1 MSVQASHT
9 RINGMP
15 LMTCP
20 LHPMQAASAGLRVD
34 FIAVHWCALCP
45 ITCTVNVTGEP
56 LQSTSQ
62 CMHSW
67 GEGLLILLTL
77 PQ

>member
-1 MSVQASHT
+1 MSVQASPT
-9 RINGMP
+9 MINEMP

-20 LHPMQAASAGLRVD
+20 LHPMQAANASYRVD

-45 ITCTVNVTGEP
+45 ILALNVTGEP
-56 LQSTSQ
+56 LQCTNQ
-62 CMHSW
+62 CMHTW
-67 GEGLLILLTL
+67 EEDLLVSLTL